1 MALGIRLKCVCL
13 VVATSGTVLSCS
25 RHRSGQSGVDTA
37 NATLQA
43 APNVPRGFADYH
55 LGTTLTSLR
64 AKGRHP
70 SLEKGGGSIVISGL
84 VWVLPSF
91 EGVTLY
97 EEWIP
102 VREAVKIDAISGF
115 YHDSLAMLAIYFPPE
130 AGGGVGC
137 PFCKGLVDL
146 YGEPSKREAPNA
158 AGVELTHWDKWDCCS
173 LLAISQS
180 LGTTIVYFDKPLV
193 AAVARD
199 STARLRERARH
210 RRD

>member
-1 MALGIRLKCVCL
+1 M
-13 VVATSGTVLSCS
+13 
-25 RHRSGQSGVDTA
+25 D
-37 NATLQA
+37 LQ
-43 APNVPRGFADYH
+43 YH

-70 SLEKGGGSIVISGL
+70 SLEKGGGSVVISGL

-158 AGVELTHWDKWDCCS
+158 GGVELTHWDKWDCCS

-199 STARLRERARH
+199 STARQRERARH
-210 RRD
+210 RKD